1 MATSWVAL
9 PPASLL
15 VLLPVKATPNDTGR
29 ISAMTDHTAPLA
41 IALVTGAGAGFMQ
54 LTAQASP
61 AISMIVPI
69 VSALVGGAISY
80 GILRG
85 TVQSMERDLAH
96 MREDLGQVFNLIRDA
111 SDRVARI
118 EGKLDA

>member
-1 MATSWVAL
+1 
-9 PPASLL
+9 
-15 VLLPVKATPNDTGR
+15 
-29 ISAMTDHTAPLA
+29 MTDHTTPFA
-41 IALVTGAGAGFMQ
+41 IALVTDTGATVMQSTTTAG
-54 LTAQASP
+54 P
-61 AISMIVPI
+61 ALSMLVPVI
-69 VSALVGGAISY
+69 SALVGGAISY

-96 MREDLGQVFNLIRDA
+96 MREDLGQVFTLIRDA

>member
-1 MATSWVAL
+1 
-9 PPASLL
+9 
-15 VLLPVKATPNDTGR
+15 
-29 ISAMTDHTAPLA
+29 MTDHTAPLA
-41 IALVTGAGAGFMQ
+41 IALVTGAGATVMQ
-54 LTAQASP
+54 STTTAGP
-61 AISMIVPI
+61 ALSMLVPVI
-69 VSALVGGAISY
+69 SALVGGAISY

-96 MREDLGQVFNLIRDA
+96 MREDLGQVFTLIRDA

>member
-1 MATSWVAL
+1 MQSTTTAGPAL
-9 PPASLL
+9 SML
-15 VLLPVKATPNDTGR
+15 VPV
-29 ISAMTDHTAPLA
+29 I
-41 IALVTGAGAGFMQ
+41 
-54 LTAQASP
+54 
-61 AISMIVPI
+61 
-69 VSALVGGAISY
+69 SALVGGAISY

-96 MREDLGQVFNLIRDA
+96 MREDLGQVFTLIRDA